1 MSLRQP
7 PDDGKAPHSRLTG
20 LSVDRLQSLQNCRSL
35 GNDGSRLVA
44 AVGRC
49 LANRYYRPTALLALA
64 KLRVRQLSFGHQG
77 NQDAQNHSFPLQAFD
92 DQRLVDLPTELT
104 CWLSKRPRPSS
115 SAAIVCRAG
124 ARLLKMVAVV
134 STCTPCAVAA
144 AAWLDSMPMR
154 KRTVL
159 HRRPSTT

>member
-1 MSLRQP
+1 MCAMTAHWPIPGVRIE
-7 PDDGKAPHSRLTG
+7 LTT
-20 LSVDRLQSLQNCRSL
+20 
-35 GNDGSRLVA
+35 GSNRCIAAHRHPVGSFRLVA